1 MSSFDSKASSRK
13 FLVLLGAILALGAVA
28 GLYVIFLRPVHALN
42 NVPDTLAKLK
52 VLHRPETAP
61 AIAITDGAGN
71 RHMLVSSRHGYV
83 LVNLWASWCGPC
95 VRELPALAKL
105 KAAIAPARLTVLA
118 VNVGRSNA
126 AETAAFL
133 KKHGASGLG
142 VWLDSDVALMR
153 AFDAYGLPTSVLI
166 DPQGKV
172 VARAVG
178 AAKWDAPSALAYF
191 RALPRPK
198 PQPKPKKPAAATPKP
213 AS

>member
-1 MSSFDSKASSRK
+1 MSSFDSKAPSRK
-13 FLVLLGAILALGAVA
+13 PLVLLGTILALGALA

-52 VLHRPETAP
+52 VLQRPKPAP
-61 AIAITDGAGN
+61 AIAITDGAGM
-71 RHMLVSSRHGYV
+71 RHMLVSGRHGYV

-105 KAAIAPARLTVLA
+105 KSAIPPARLKVLA

-133 KKHGASGLG
+133 RQHNASGLG

-166 DPQGKV
+166 DPKGRV

-178 AAKWDAPSALAYF
+178 AAKWDAPSARAYF
-191 RALPRPK
+191 RALPL
-198 PQPKPKKPAAATPKP
+198 PKPKKPAAAKARP